1 MKCVEYRDLGRM
13 AYGECWQLQRTLFD
27 GMLQSKADAEA
38 DAGILLLVEHPA
50 VYTLGK
56 SGHSENMLIS
66 EEYLKQLGAEFYHID
81 RGGDITFHGPGQI
94 VGYPILDLEK
104 VGIGLRTYIEALEE
118 AVIRT
123 IAHWGIKGSR
133 IDGASGVWIVEEN
146 RPARKICAIGVRSS
160 RFITMHGFALNVS
173 TDLRWFQNINPC
185 GFSDKGVTSIERE
198 TADSVSL
205 DEVKELLTNNL
216 AEILNVKIYK

>member
-1 MKCVEYRDLGRM
+1 MKSVEYRDLGCM

-27 GMLQSKADAEA
+27 GMLNRKEDESQS
-38 DAGILLLVEHPA
+38 AGTILFVEHPA

-56 SGHSENMLIS
+56 SGHQENMLIS

-94 VGYPILDLEK
+94 VGYPILDLQK
-104 VGIGLRTYIEALEE
+104 IGIGLRAYIDALEE
-118 AVIRT
+118 AVIQT
-123 IAHWGIKGSR
+123 VAHWGIKGSR
-133 IDGASGVWIVEEN
+133 IEGASGVWIKEEN
-146 RPARKICAIGVRSS
+146 RAPRKICAIGVRSS

-185 GFSDKGVTSIERE
+185 GFSDKGVTSIEKE
-198 TADSVSL
+198 VGKEVPIG
-205 DEVKELLTNNL
+205 EVKELLINNL
-216 AEILNVKIYK
+216 AKILNVEIYK

>member
-1 MKCVEYRDLGRM
+1 MKCIEYRDLGRM

-205 DEVKELLTNNL
+205 DEVKKLLTNNL